1 MYFIIFAEI
10 LNRILFSLD
19 SSLSVCRKAAS
30 IAAATPPRL
39 KNQNAFIPGYSFLP
53 HCVNSRSSATLLP

>member
-10 LNRILFSLD
+10 LNRTIFFFD
-19 SSLSVCRKAAS
+19 SSLLVCRKAAF

-39 KNQNAFIPGYSFLP
+39 QNQNDFLPGYSFLP
-53 HCVNSRSSATLLP
+53 HCVSSRSSATLLP